1 MSVRTITIERKETN
15 HAVAT
20 IYATVFDNG
29 LVDIRR
35 NFRNKLDPGP
45 GRTPDENDAPENRL
59 TIEQLKNLISQ
70 IEGGE
75 K

>member
-1 MSVRTITIERKETN
+1 MATRRIEIERKETN

-35 NFRNKLDPGP
+35 NVRSKLEPAQ
-45 GRTPDENDAPENRL
+45 GRSTDEADAPESRL
-59 TIEQLKNLISQ
+59 TIDQLKQLVNKL
-70 IEGGE
+70 
-75 K
+75 

>member
-1 MSVRTITIERKETN
+1 MAVRTIIIERKETK
-15 HAVAT
+15 HSVAT

-35 NFRNKLDPGP
+35 NHRSKLDPEP

-59 TIEQLKNLISQ
+59 TIEQLKKLVEDIA
-70 IEGGE
+70 
-75 K
+75 